1 MNLDYKYTREYD
13 VIVCGLGS
21 AGFTAAVMCGRLGL
35 KCAAVE
41 KYHMPGGVMTVPGN
55 NSIDQ
60 FNNPFAVGD
69 KLVITGIGWEFVNRL
84 AAAGGAVIPDM
95 DAEYKYHWQYGV
107 KVNPTLAA
115 SLMND
120 MLIEAGVDLYYG
132 QGAADVVCTE
142 ADDSRGEGIS
152 AGGNDENNSR
162 AGNSCSHSRR
172 IDGVAISTKSG
183 LALLRADNFIDCTG
197 DGDLLE
203 YGGFDYL
210 TGDDGVVQ
218 PGSIHGGGKIIELA
232 CHASDS
238 DRLTLDEIDARRKL
252 ARAGADSS
260 FCAPAI
266 APRESRRAVCQ
277 VMMNSDDYMNGAVY
291 SDSVAYT
298 FWFVDI
304 HREGREAVIRYL
316 RSPRTPTIR
325 LGAMLPVGAENLIV
339 AGRCVG
345 SDRETNSAIRVKASC
360 MAMGQA
366 AGAAVYTA
374 KRRGVRLCETSC
386 DANIAEVK
394 RILKSSGAR
403 VPE

>member
-13 VIVCGLGS
+13 VVVCGLGS
-21 AGFTAAVMCGRLGL
+21 AGFTAAVMCGRFGL

-41 KYHMPGGVMTVPGN
+41 KYHMPGGVMTVLGN

-60 FNNPFAVGD
+60 FNNPFAIGD

-84 AAAGGAVIPDM
+84 AAAGGALIPDM
-95 DAEYKYHWQYGV
+95 NAEYKYHWQYGV

-132 QGAADVVCTE
+132 QGAADVVCSD
-142 ADDSRGEGIS
+142 ACSDGDDCR
-152 AGGNDENNSR
+152 DDNN
-162 AGNSCSHSRR
+162 GVKSRR
-172 IDGVAISTKSG
+172 IDGVVISTKSG

-197 DGDLLE
+197 DGDLIA

-218 PGSIHGGGKIIELA
+218 PGSIYGGGKVIELA

-238 DRLTLDEIDARRKL
+238 DKLSFDEIAARHEL
-252 ARAGADSS
+252 AQAGADGS

-291 SDSVAYT
+291 PDSVAYT
-298 FWFVDI
+298 FWFIDI
-304 HREGREAVIRYL
+304 HREGEPAVIRYL
-316 RSPRTPTIR
+316 HSPRTPTIR

-366 AGAAVYTA
+366 AGAAVYAA
-374 KRRGVRLCETSC
+374 KRRGVRLYETTD

>member
-1 MNLDYKYTREYD
+1 MNLSYKYIRDYD
-13 VIVCGLGS
+13 VVVCGLGS
-21 AGFTAAVMCGRLGL
+21 AGFCAAVMCARLGL
-35 KCAAVE
+35 RCAALE
-41 KYHMPGGVMTVPGN
+41 KYHMPGGVMTVLGN

-60 FNNPFAVGD
+60 FNNPFADGD

-95 DAEYKYHWQYGV
+95 NAEYKYHWQYGV
-107 KVNPTLAA
+107 KVNPTAAA

-120 MLIEAGVDLYYG
+120 MLVEAGVDLYYG
-132 QGAADVVCTE
+132 QGAVDLLCSDCT
-142 ADDSRGEGIS
+142 DSRAADS
-152 AGGNDENNSR
+152 DSKY
-162 AGNSCSHSRR
+162 RR

-197 DGDLLE
+197 DGDLIA

-210 TGDDGVVQ
+210 TGDDGIVQ

-238 DRLTLDEIDARRKL
+238 DKLSLDEIAARRKL
-252 ARAGADSS
+252 ASSGADSS
-260 FCAPAI
+260 LCAPAI

-291 SDSVAYT
+291 PDSVAYT
-298 FWFVDI
+298 FWFIDI

-316 RSPRTPTIR
+316 RSPKTPSIR

-366 AGAAVYTA
+366 AGAAVYAA
-374 KRRGVRLCETSC
+374 KRRGVRLYETAD
-386 DANIAEVK
+386 DANIDEVK

>member
-13 VIVCGLGS
+13 VVVCGLGS

-35 KCAAVE
+35 RCAAVE
-41 KYHMPGGVMTVPGN
+41 KYHMPGGVMTVLGN

-60 FNNPFAVGD
+60 FNNPFADGD

-84 AAAGGAVIPDM
+84 AAMGGAAIPDM

-132 QGAADVVCTE
+132 QGAADVVCSD
-142 ADDSRGEGIS
+142 ACSDGDSCRDD
-152 AGGNDENNSR
+152 NN
-162 AGNSCSHSRR
+162 GVKLRR

-197 DGDLLE
+197 DGDLVA
-203 YGGFDYL
+203 YSGFDYL

-218 PGSIHGGGKIIELA
+218 PGSIHGGGKVIELA

-238 DRLTLDEIDARRKL
+238 DRLTLDEIAARRKL
-252 ARAGADSS
+252 ASAGADSS
-260 FCAPAI
+260 LCAPAI

-277 VMMNSDDYMNGAVY
+277 VMMNSDDYMNGVVY
-291 SDSVAYT
+291 PDSVAYT
-298 FWFVDI
+298 FWFIDI

-345 SDRETNSAIRVKASC
+345 SDRETNSAIRVKSSC

-374 KRRGVRLCETSC
+374 KRRGVRLCQTAD

>member
-41 KYHMPGGVMTVPGN
+41 KYHMPGGVMTVLGN

-132 QGAADVVCTE
+132 QGAADVVCSD
-142 ADDSRGEGIS
+142 ACSDGDDCR
-152 AGGNDENNSR
+152 DDNN
-162 AGNSCSHSRR
+162 GVKSRR
-172 IDGVAISTKSG
+172 IDGVVISTKSG

-218 PGSIHGGGKIIELA
+218 PGSIYGGGKVIELA

-238 DRLTLDEIDARRKL
+238 DQLTLDEIAARRELVK
-252 ARAGADSS
+252 AGANGSP
-260 FCAPAI
+260 CAPAI
-266 APRESRRAVCQ
+266 APRESRRAVCRS
-277 VMMNSDDYMNGAVY
+277 MMTADDYMNGVVY
-291 SDSVAYT
+291 PDSVAYT
-298 FWFVDI
+298 FWFIDI

-316 RSPRTPTIR
+316 RSPRTPSIR
-325 LGAMLPVGAENLIV
+325 LSAMLPVGADNLIV

-374 KRRGVRLCETSC
+374 KRRGVRLYETTD

>member
-1 MNLDYKYTREYD
+1 MNLDCKYTREYD
-13 VIVCGLGS
+13 VVVCGLGS

-41 KYHMPGGVMTVPGN
+41 KYHMPGGVMTVLGN

-60 FNNPFAVGD
+60 FNNPFADGD

-84 AAAGGAVIPDM
+84 AAMGGAAIPDM

-132 QGAADVVCTE
+132 QGAVDVVCSD
-142 ADDSRGEGIS
+142 ACSDGDDCRDDNNGIKF
-152 AGGNDENNSR
+152 
-162 AGNSCSHSRR
+162 RR
-172 IDGVAISTKSG
+172 IDGVVISTKSG

-197 DGDLLE
+197 DGDLIA

-238 DRLTLDEIDARRKL
+238 DRLTLDEIAARHEL
-252 ARAGADSS
+252 AQAGADGS

-291 SDSVAYT
+291 PDSVAYT
-298 FWFVDI
+298 FWFIDI
-304 HREGREAVIRYL
+304 HREGEPAVIRYL
-316 RSPRTPTIR
+316 HSPRTPTIR

-366 AGAAVYTA
+366 AGAAVYAA
-374 KRRGVRLCETSC
+374 KRRGVRLYETTD

>member
-1 MNLDYKYTREYD
+1 MNLDYKYTRKYD
-13 VIVCGLGS
+13 VVVCGLGS

-41 KYHMPGGVMTVPGN
+41 KYHMPGGVMTVLGN

-60 FNNPFAVGD
+60 FNNPFADGD

-84 AAAGGAVIPDM
+84 AAAGGALIPDM

-120 MLIEAGVDLYYG
+120 MLIEVGVDLYYG
-132 QGAADVVCTE
+132 QGAADVVCSD
-142 ADDSRGEGIS
+142 ACSDGDDCRDDNNGVKSR
-152 AGGNDENNSR
+152 
-162 AGNSCSHSRR
+162 H
-172 IDGVAISTKSG
+172 IDGVVISTKSG

-218 PGSIHGGGKIIELA
+218 PGSIYGGGKVIELA

-238 DRLTLDEIDARRKL
+238 DQLTLDEIAARRELVK
-252 ARAGADSS
+252 AGANGSP
-260 FCAPAI
+260 CAPAI
-266 APRESRRAVCQ
+266 APRESRRAVCRS
-277 VMMNSDDYMNGAVY
+277 MMTADDYMNGVVY
-291 SDSVAYT
+291 PDSVAYT
-298 FWFVDI
+298 FWFIDI
-304 HREGREAVIRYL
+304 HREGEPAVIRYL
-316 RSPRTPTIR
+316 RSPRTPSIR

-345 SDRETNSAIRVKASC
+345 SDRETNSAIRVKSSC

-366 AGAAVYTA
+366 AGAAVYAA
-374 KRRGVRLCETSC
+374 KRRGVRLYETTD

>member
-1 MNLDYKYTREYD
+1 MNLEYKYTREYD
-13 VIVCGLGS
+13 VVVCGLGS

-41 KYHMPGGVMTVPGN
+41 KYHMPGGVMTVLGN

-60 FNNPFAVGD
+60 FNNPFADGD
-69 KLVITGIGWEFVNRL
+69 KLVITGIGWEFVKRL
-84 AAAGGAVIPDM
+84 AAMGGAAIPDM

-132 QGAADVVCTE
+132 QGAADVVCSD
-142 ADDSRGEGIS
+142 ACSDGDDCIDD
-152 AGGNDENNSR
+152 ND
-162 AGNSCSHSRR
+162 GVQSRR

-197 DGDLLE
+197 DGDLIA

-291 SDSVAYT
+291 PDSVAYT
-298 FWFVDI
+298 FWFIDI

-316 RSPRTPTIR
+316 RSPKTPTIR

-374 KRRGVRLCETSC
+374 KRRGVRLYETTD

>member
-1 MNLDYKYTREYD
+1 MNLEYKYTREYD
-13 VIVCGLGS
+13 VVVCGLGS

-41 KYHMPGGVMTVPGN
+41 KYHMPGGVMTVLGN

-60 FNNPFAVGD
+60 FNNPFADGD

-95 DAEYKYHWQYGV
+95 NAEYKYHWQYGV

-120 MLIEAGVDLYYG
+120 ILIEAGVDLYYG
-132 QGAADVVCTE
+132 QGAADVVCSD
-142 ADDSRGEGIS
+142 ACSDGDDCGDDNNGVKSR
-152 AGGNDENNSR
+152 
-162 AGNSCSHSRR
+162 H
-172 IDGVAISTKSG
+172 IDGVVISTKSG
-183 LALLRADNFIDCTG
+183 LALLRADNFIDCTE
-197 DGDLLE
+197 DGDLIA

-218 PGSIHGGGKIIELA
+218 PGSIHGGGKILELA

-238 DRLTLDEIDARRKL
+238 DKLTLDEIAARRELVK
-252 ARAGADSS
+252 AGANGSP
-260 FCAPAI
+260 CAPAI

-277 VMMNSDDYMNGAVY
+277 LMMNSDDYMNGAVY
-291 SDSVAYT
+291 PDSVAYT
-298 FWFVDI
+298 FWFIDI
-304 HREGREAVIRYL
+304 HREGEPAVIRYL

-345 SDRETNSAIRVKASC
+345 SDRETNSAIRVKSSC

-374 KRRGVRLCETSC
+374 KRRGVRLYETAD

>member
-1 MNLDYKYTREYD
+1 MNLDYKYTRKYD
-13 VIVCGLGS
+13 VVVCGLGS

-41 KYHMPGGVMTVPGN
+41 KYHMPGGVMTVLGN

-60 FNNPFAVGD
+60 FNNPFADGD

-84 AAAGGAVIPDM
+84 AAAGGALIPDM

-120 MLIEAGVDLYYG
+120 MLIEVGVDLYYG
-132 QGAADVVCTE
+132 QGAADVVCSD
-142 ADDSRGEGIS
+142 ACSDGDDCRDDNNGVKSR
-152 AGGNDENNSR
+152 
-162 AGNSCSHSRR
+162 H
-172 IDGVAISTKSG
+172 IDGVVISTKSG

-218 PGSIHGGGKIIELA
+218 PGSIYGGGKVIELA

-238 DRLTLDEIDARRKL
+238 DQLTLDEIAARRELVK
-252 ARAGADSS
+252 AGANGSP
-260 FCAPAI
+260 CAPAI
-266 APRESRRAVCQ
+266 APRESRRAVCRS
-277 VMMNSDDYMNGAVY
+277 MMTADDYMNGVVY
-291 SDSVAYT
+291 PDSVAYT
-298 FWFVDI
+298 FWFIDI
-304 HREGREAVIRYL
+304 HREGEPAVIRYL
-316 RSPRTPTIR
+316 RSPKTPTIR

-366 AGAAVYTA
+366 AGAAVCAA
-374 KRRGVRLCETSC
+374 KRLGVRLYETTD

>member
-1 MNLDYKYTREYD
+1 MNLEYKYTREYD
-13 VIVCGLGS
+13 VVVCGLGS

-41 KYHMPGGVMTVPGN
+41 KYHMPGGVMTVLGN

-60 FNNPFAVGD
+60 FNNPFADGD

-95 DAEYKYHWQYGV
+95 NAEYKYHWQYGV

-120 MLIEAGVDLYYG
+120 ILIEAAVDLYYG
-132 QGAADVVCTE
+132 QGAADVVCSD
-142 ADDSRGEGIS
+142 ACSDGDDCGDDNNGVKSR
-152 AGGNDENNSR
+152 
-162 AGNSCSHSRR
+162 H
-172 IDGVAISTKSG
+172 IDGVVISTKSG

-197 DGDLLE
+197 DGDLIA

-218 PGSIHGGGKIIELA
+218 PGSIHGGGKILELA

-238 DRLTLDEIDARRKL
+238 DKLTLDEIAARRELVK
-252 ARAGADSS
+252 AGANGSP
-260 FCAPAI
+260 CAPAI

-277 VMMNSDDYMNGAVY
+277 LMMNSDDYMNGAVY
-291 SDSVAYT
+291 PDSVAYT
-298 FWFVDI
+298 FWFIDI
-304 HREGREAVIRYL
+304 HREGEPAVIRYL

-345 SDRETNSAIRVKASC
+345 SDRETNSAIRVKSSC

-374 KRRGVRLCETSC
+374 KRRGVRLYETAD

>member
-13 VIVCGLGS
+13 VVVCGLGS

-41 KYHMPGGVMTVPGN
+41 KYHMPGGVMTVLGN

-60 FNNPFAVGD
+60 FNNPFADGD

-84 AAAGGAVIPDM
+84 AAAGGALIPDM

-132 QGAADVVCTE
+132 QGAVDVVCSD
-142 ADDSRGEGIS
+142 ACSDGDDCI
-152 AGGNDENNSR
+152 NDND
-162 AGNSCSHSRR
+162 GSHSRR
-172 IDGVAISTKSG
+172 IDGVVISTKSG

-197 DGDLLE
+197 DGDLIA

-218 PGSIHGGGKIIELA
+218 PGSIHGGGKVIELA

-238 DRLTLDEIDARRKL
+238 DRLTLDEIAARRKL
-252 ARAGADSS
+252 ASAGADSS
-260 FCAPAI
+260 LCAPAM

-277 VMMNSDDYMNGAVY
+277 VMMNSGDYMNGAVY
-291 SDSVAYT
+291 PDSVAYT
-298 FWFVDI
+298 FWFIDI
-304 HREGREAVIRYL
+304 HREGEPAVIRYL
-316 RSPRTPTIR
+316 RSPKTPTIR
-325 LGAMLPVGAENLIV
+325 LSAMLPTGADNLIV

-366 AGAAVYTA
+366 AGAAVYAA
-374 KRRGVRLCETSC
+374 KRLGVRLYETTD

>member
-13 VIVCGLGS
+13 VVVCGLGS
-21 AGFTAAVMCGRLGL
+21 TGFTAAVMCARLGL
-35 KCAAVE
+35 RCAAVE
-41 KYHMPGGVMTVPGN
+41 KYHMPGGVMTVLGN

-60 FNNPFAVGD
+60 FNNPFADGD

-84 AAAGGAVIPDM
+84 ADMGGAAIPDM

-120 MLIEAGVDLYYG
+120 MLVEAGVDLYYG
-132 QGAADVVCTE
+132 QGAADVVCSD
-142 ADDSRGEGIS
+142 ACSDGDDCRG
-152 AGGNDENNSR
+152 DNN
-162 AGNSCSHSRR
+162 GVKSRR
-172 IDGVAISTKSG
+172 IDGVVISTKSG

-197 DGDLLE
+197 DGDLVA
-203 YGGFDYL
+203 YSGFDYL
-210 TGDDGVVQ
+210 TGDDGIVQ
-218 PGSIHGGGKIIELA
+218 PGSIHGGGKVIELA

-238 DRLTLDEIDARRKL
+238 DWLTLDEIAARHEL
-252 ARAGADSS
+252 MRAGADGS

-291 SDSVAYT
+291 PDSVAYT
-298 FWFVDI
+298 FWFIDI

-374 KRRGVRLCETSC
+374 KRRGVRLCRTADE
-386 DANIAEVK
+386 ANVDEVK
-394 RILKSSGAR
+394 RILKTSGAR
-403 VPE
+403 VPD

>member
-13 VIVCGLGS
+13 VVVCGLGS
-21 AGFTAAVMCGRLGL
+21 AGFTAAVMCGRFGL

-41 KYHMPGGVMTVPGN
+41 KYHMPGGVMTVLGN

-60 FNNPFAVGD
+60 FNNPFAIGD

-84 AAAGGAVIPDM
+84 AAAGGALIPDM
-95 DAEYKYHWQYGV
+95 NAEYKYHWQYGV

-120 MLIEAGVDLYYG
+120 MLVEAGVDLYYG
-132 QGAADVVCTE
+132 QGAVDVVCSD
-142 ADDSRGEGIS
+142 ACSDGDDCIDD
-152 AGGNDENNSR
+152 ND
-162 AGNSCSHSRR
+162 GVHSRR
-172 IDGVAISTKSG
+172 IDGVVISTKSG

-197 DGDLLE
+197 DGDLIA

-238 DRLTLDEIDARRKL
+238 DKLTLDEIAARRKL
-252 ARAGADSS
+252 ASAGADSS
-260 FCAPAI
+260 LCAPAI

-291 SDSVAYT
+291 PDSVAYT
-298 FWFVDI
+298 FWFIDI
-304 HREGREAVIRYL
+304 HREGEPAVIRYL
-316 RSPRTPTIR
+316 RSPNTPTIR
-325 LGAMLPVGAENLIV
+325 LGAMLPVGTENLIV
-339 AGRCVG
+339 AGRCAG

-366 AGAAVYTA
+366 AGAAVYAA
-374 KRRGVRLCETSC
+374 KRRGVRLYETTD